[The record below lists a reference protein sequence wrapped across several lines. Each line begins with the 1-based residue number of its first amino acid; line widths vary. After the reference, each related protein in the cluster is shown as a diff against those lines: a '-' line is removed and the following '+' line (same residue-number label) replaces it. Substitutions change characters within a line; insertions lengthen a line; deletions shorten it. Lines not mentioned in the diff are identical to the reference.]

1 MDKTISLLKE
11 ALKAKLGGKIK
22 SWYVGDPVLIPDS
35 AMPCIAISPNSSEI
49 SIADNQRDNRTHKI
63 DISVIVDARQYFG
76 STPLEMVGTTFL
88 METMSKENTDGT
100 IDAATVLGVIR
111 DNMQLSTNRFMTG
124 SVTIDYTTRRRTE
137 DLITIE
143 SICTIEIT
151 HISSR

>member
-35 AMPCIAISPNSSEI
+35 AMPCIAISPNSSI
-49 SIADNQRDNRTHKI
+49 IAVADNQRDSRIHKI
-63 DISVIVDARQYFG
+63 DIAIIIDARKYFG

-88 METMSKENTDGT
+88 MELMSKENDDGT

-111 DNMQLSTNRFMTG
+111 DNMQLSTNRFVTE
-124 SVTIDYTTRRRTE
+124 SVTIDYTTRRRSE
-137 DLITIE
+137 DIVTLEAILTL
-143 SICTIEIT
+143 EIT
-151 HISSR
+151 HFSNR

>member
-11 ALKAKLGGKIK
+11 ALKAKLSGKIK

-35 AMPCIAISPNSSEI
+35 AMPCIAISPNSSAI
-49 SIADNQRDNRTHKI
+49 VVADNQRDTRTHKI
-63 DISVIVDARQYFG
+63 DISVIIDARQYFG
-76 STPLEMVGTTFL
+76 STPSEMVGTTFL
-88 METMSKENTDGT
+88 MEIMSKENTDGT

-124 SVTIDYTTRRRTE
+124 SVAIDYTTRRRTE

-151 HISSR
+151 HVSSR